1 MGPGEMAQ
9 KLKCLTVLL
18 ENLGSISSTLQL
30 PTAIVSGD
38 LVQSS
43 GLFRHG
49 GV

>member
-1 MGPGEMAQ
+1 MGSGAMAQ
-9 KLKCLTVLL
+9 KLKCLAVLL
-18 ENLGSISSTLQL
+18 EDFGSISSTLQL
-30 PTAIVSGD
+30 STAIISGD